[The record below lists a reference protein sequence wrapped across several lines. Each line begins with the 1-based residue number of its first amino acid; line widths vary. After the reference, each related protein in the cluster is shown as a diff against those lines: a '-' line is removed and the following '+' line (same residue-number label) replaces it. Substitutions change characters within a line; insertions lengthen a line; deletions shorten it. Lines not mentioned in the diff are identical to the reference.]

1 MIMKPGGLSVMK
13 ADDEEPMRKEV
24 KNNRI
29 NQAVPDLFP
38 GYFPIVMAHWNYP
51 NGNVL
56 VGDEMAGRDSAG
68 Y

>member
-1 MIMKPGGLSVMK
+1 MKPGGLSVMK
-13 ADDEEPMRKEV
+13 TNYEEPMRKEV
-24 KNNRI
+24 RTNRI

-51 NGNVL
+51 NGDVL

>member
-1 MIMKPGGLSVMK
+1 MKPGGLSVMK
-13 ADDEEPMRKEV
+13 TDYEELMRKEV

-51 NGNVL
+51 NGDVL
-56 VGDEMAGRDSAG
+56 VGEMAGRDSAG

>member
-1 MIMKPGGLSVMK
+1 MKPGCLSVMK
-13 ADDEEPMRKEV
+13 TNYEELMRKEV

-38 GYFPIVMAHWNYP
+38 GYFAIVMAHWNYP
-51 NGNVL
+51 NGDVL